1 MRRHERFWKW
11 SLFRFIFRV
20 SKCLSQSAQIRTTER
35 PSDHRYR
42 SLFSTC
48 AHIKLFLKGRR
59 RDQRAWEQKHDENGR
74 AIAHRASA
82 KILHSRRVVVKSYQV
97 QKIPQGLLGNI
108 FQTVFWQLLLK
119 KSVPVVVFQRDTK
132 TEGNNHPQNGC
143 FVWCN
148 CALQSRGVVVG
159 VPTRVQKIQQSQG
172 LTLLVPTLFKKK
184 KCPLCRF
191 RYKKKRGITLRPIS
205 LLISIIRE
213 RTRE

>member
-119 KSVPVVVFQRDTK
+119 K
-132 TEGNNHPQNGC
+132 
-143 FVWCN
+143 
-148 CALQSRGVVVG
+148 
-159 VPTRVQKIQQSQG
+159 
-172 LTLLVPTLFKKK
+172 
-184 KCPLCRF
+184 KCPLCCF
-191 RYKKKRGITLRPIS
+191 REIQKQRGITLRTAGLFGAQLRVTIKS
-205 LLISIIRE
+205 RSSSTNTCSKDTTESRV
-213 RTRE
+213 